1 MKYLYTLILLIST
14 YTFGCSCR
22 DVSSV
27 KESFEEFDAVFLGK
41 VISIDSTKYDYS
53 SNPVYAYTFEF
64 IEDFKRE
71 LPKNN
76 SKKYYTTIYTPLGNL
91 FGGCGI
97 TFRLNETYLVY
108 GYKTSVG
115 VSTNICT
122 RTEVLS
128 NVSKDE
134 INKLKK
140 FKEKNKNSLDIPLQL
155 YENDDKEILSK
166 EFELYKLTSE
176 KKEKYYLIS
185 LSVLGILLI
194 ISLFFNFRKRK

>member
-91 FGGCGI
+91 FGGCGSA
-97 TFRLNETYLVY
+97 FKLNETYLIY
-108 GYKTSVG
+108 GFITDFSIY
-115 VSTNICT
+115 TNICT
-122 RTEVLS
+122 RTSELNSVEQSEL
-128 NVSKDE
+128 KE
-134 INKLKK
+134 LEKLR
-140 FKEKNKNSLDIPLQL
+140 KEYLKNNILDLPPAPNSIQ
-155 YENDDKEILSK
+155 ENFVQK

-176 KKEKYYLIS
+176 KKK
-185 LSVLGILLI
+185 IL
-194 ISLFFNFRKRK
+194 FN